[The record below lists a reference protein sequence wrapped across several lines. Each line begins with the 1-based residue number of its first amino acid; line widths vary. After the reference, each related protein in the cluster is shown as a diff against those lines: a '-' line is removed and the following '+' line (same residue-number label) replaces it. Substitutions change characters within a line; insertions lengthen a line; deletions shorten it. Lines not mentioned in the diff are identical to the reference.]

1 MAKRDYYEVLG
12 VDRSAGPDEI
22 KKAYRRLARKYHP
35 DVNRDD
41 PDAEE
46 KFKEATEAY
55 KVLSDEQARA
65 RYDQFGHAAFDNNG
79 AGGAGGFDFGGFGG
93 FDDLG
98 AIFDMFFG
106 GGMGTRRQ
114 RSGPTRGAD
123 LRYDLEIDFVE
134 AAFGTEVDIEVPRTE
149 TCPRCHGNKAEP
161 GTPIDTCSHCHG
173 TGEIRA
179 VQQTAFGQFVNV
191 RPCPTCHG
199 EGSTVR
205 TPCSECHGNGRV
217 RRTRKIQ
224 VKIPAGIDDGY
235 RIRVSGEG
243 EVGTRGGPNG
253 DLYVFVS
260 VRPHELFERRGNDIY
275 LEVPISFAQAALG
288 DEIEVPTLDGK
299 VKLRIPE
306 GTQTGTSFRLRGKG
320 IPHVRGYGRGDEHV
334 RVKVVTPRNLS
345 PKQREAVRK
354 LAESLGEDV
363 KEQEKGF
370 FEKIRDAFDGLGRHA
385 H

>member
-1 MAKRDYYEVLG
+1 MLNWFQVLMAKMQGRERDKEMRDRGAVSSPCLALWWKAVCLVAKRDYYEVLG

-98 AIFDMFFG
+98 DIFDMFFG

-149 TCPRCHGNKAEP
+149 TCPRCHGNK
-161 GTPIDTCSHCHG
+161 GG
-173 TGEIRA
+173 TGHSHR
-179 VQQTAFGQFVNV
+179 
-191 RPCPTCHG
+191 
-199 EGSTVR
+199 
-205 TPCSECHGNGRV
+205 
-217 RRTRKIQ
+217 
-224 VKIPAGIDDGY
+224 Y
-235 RIRVSGEG
+235 
-243 EVGTRGGPNG
+243 
-253 DLYVFVS
+253 
-260 VRPHELFERRGNDIY
+260 LFPLPWHR
-275 LEVPISFAQAALG
+275 
-288 DEIEVPTLDGK
+288 
-299 VKLRIPE
+299 
-306 GTQTGTSFRLRGKG
+306 
-320 IPHVRGYGRGDEHV
+320 
-334 RVKVVTPRNLS
+334 
-345 PKQREAVRK
+345 
-354 LAESLGEDV
+354 
-363 KEQEKGF
+363 
-370 FEKIRDAFDGLGRHA
+370 
-385 H
+385 